1 MQPFDRLCGANIAK
15 DRAWH
20 EIDSLVSISI

>member
-1 MQPFDRLCGANIAK
+1 MPPFDRLWAANIAK

-20 EIDSLVSISI
+20 EIDTLDAIST